1 MAKID
6 TMTADA
12 YQRLLREQ
20 AEREAKAKK
29 RRPQGHP
36 EHDLQVACVAW
47 FRAQYPNDAAM
58 LFAVPNGGKRRKVEA
73 TLLKA
78 EGVIAGVADL
88 ILLEARG
95 GFGALCIEMKTRRK
109 DSKQSEKQSEWEQ
122 EALRHGN
129 FYVVA
134 RDLAEFCR
142 VVTAYMRQEL
152 TRVPW
157 DEREAIRQYEHPEIG
172 PNSPNFKIPDN
183 FPSL

>member
-6 TMTADA
+6 TITADA

-29 RRPQGHP
+29 RKPQGHP

-95 GFGALCIEMKTRRK
+95 GYGALCIETKTRRK
-109 DSKQSEKQSEWEQ
+109 GSGQSDRQKAWQL
-122 EALRHGN
+122 EAARHGN
-129 FYVVA
+129 KYVVI

-142 VVTAYMRQEL
+142 VVAAYMRQDWTRNNTVVTL
-152 TRVPW
+152 TASDLYTPGNAAKSAK
-157 DEREAIRQYEHPEIG
+157 DAK
-172 PNSPNFKIPDN
+172 F
-183 FPSL
+183 